1 MNHEV
6 IMYYHALIY
15 QQITK
20 NLMILFKNQYHC
32 IIQGLLLD
40 VSDLLP
46 TNLEI
51 HWGLGET
58 PQWIGRWTLQC
69 PDGFR
74 LGENLKDLPEVIL
87 IMPNLWDNNVKKTF
101 SRHDVERFSFCSF
114 LFEGSGVALPL
125 TWSLV
130 WLHEKDLVDLFN
142 IHNGRSFRLQVP
154 SGWWKLALVCNSLS
168 SRAFPTIRPSN
179 AKTEVMQGALGTWS
193 LAFLG
198 HGCFFDVESPKK
210 NKHFTFIST
219 AFLVV
224 MCIQPHLMICTCS
237 AGGSLDLRMVTLK
250 VIPVQRRPR
259 IFWSILG

>member
-6 IMYYHALIY
+6 IMCYHALIY

-20 NLMILFKNQYHC
+20 NLMILYKNQYHC

-46 TNLEI
+46 MNLEI

-74 LGENLKDLPEVIL
+74 FGRKSQRSPGKSFWSAKFVGQ
-87 IMPNLWDNNVKKTF
+87 NVKKTF

-125 TWSLV
+125 TWSLA

-142 IHNGRSFRLQVP
+142 IHNGRSFR
-154 SGWWKLALVCNSLS
+154 SDA
-168 SRAFPTIRPSN
+168 
-179 AKTEVMQGALGTWS
+179 GTKW
-193 LAFLG
+193 
-198 HGCFFDVESPKK
+198 
-210 NKHFTFIST
+210 
-219 AFLVV
+219 
-224 MCIQPHLMICTCS
+224 LMKI
-237 AGGSLDLRMVTLK
+237 GIGM
-250 VIPVQRRPR
+250 
-259 IFWSILG
+259 